1 LKTGTKVIIGV
12 IVIALVAAATALL
25 WPFMKELSDP
35 VYQAQFKA
43 WISALGV
50 WGVLVLFGLQIVQI
64 VIAFI
69 PGGPVEVISGML
81 YGTWGGALICLV
93 GCAVAT
99 SLVFTISRRFG
110 KPLLY
115 KFFGKEK
122 IDNLAFLQDSKKIE
136 TVAFVLFLIP
146 GTPKDMLTYISGV
159 SGISLPKFLIITLI
173 ARAPATLVS
182 AMAGESMMQGQW
194 AVTITIFVVAAII
207 GLLGIRYGDR
217 VMNYCRNLGR

>member
-1 LKTGTKVIIGV
+1 MKTGTKVIIGV